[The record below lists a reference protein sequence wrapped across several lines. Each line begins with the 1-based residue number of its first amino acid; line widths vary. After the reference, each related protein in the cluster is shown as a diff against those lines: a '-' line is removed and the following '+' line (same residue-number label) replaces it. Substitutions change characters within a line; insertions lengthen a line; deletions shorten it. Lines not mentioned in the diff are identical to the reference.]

1 MSVLSI
7 CTATDVRQVYC
18 FSKTHSAACVCRAGG
33 YHVVM
38 TIHRIAAL
46 SLLLVSA
53 AAPALA
59 ADAEDALITVTG
71 KGLKDLPGDAALSLV
86 VIERDRIL
94 NSGSNRLESVLADV
108 AGQQQFR
115 RSDSRSANAT
125 SQGITLRGLGGNAS
139 SRALLMLDGVPQAD
153 PFGGWVAFPAF
164 ATGRLDRIRVTRGG
178 GSGYWGPGA
187 LAGTIELESV
197 GGEALTPFTGALAYG
212 SRQSLDAQGS
222 LGLKRDGGFAMLS
235 AAYGRGDGFIPIVER
250 NRGPVDRAAPYEQAS
265 ANLRVVVQIAPD
277 TEAQVTATGF
287 TDSRERGTDFSRNTS
302 EGVDGALRL
311 VGRGRWGWQA
321 LAYVQS
327 RNFTSD
333 FAAVNATRTVV
344 TQSLAQYDTP
354 ANGWGGRLEIAPP
367 LGDKITLR
375 LGADTR
381 QLTGQTNEFFT
392 YVSAA
397 PTRQRE
403 AGGRTG
409 TTGLFAD
416 ASIEAGALTAT
427 VSGRIDWWSIKDG
440 RLLETTIATAA
451 PFTTLRFADR
461 SGHELTGRA
470 GLALKAA
477 DWLTLRSAAY
487 RGWRLPTLN
496 ELYRPFRVGP
506 DATAANALLNPER
519 ITGVDAGFT
528 LKPATGIEIGVTG
541 FWNRMDDTIANVSQG
556 TGPGSFPGV
565 GFVAAGGIYRQRQN
579 LDALEVWGWEIDARL
594 RRGPFGL
601 SASWSHVDPTIKAT
615 GAAAPLNGLRPA
627 QTPRD
632 QFSGTAD
639 YTGTLFT
646 ASATLRHI
654 ASQYEDD
661 QNSRTLASATMVDA
675 LLVIPIVKGVAVEA
689 RVENLLDA
697 EVQAALSGAG
707 VIERALPRTFWLGAR
722 VNF

>member
-1 MSVLSI
+1 MMRTLS
-7 CTATDVRQVYC
+7 AV
-18 FSKTHSAACVCRAGG
+18 
-33 YHVVM
+33 
-38 TIHRIAAL
+38 
-46 SLLLVSA
+46 LLLA
-53 AAPALA
+53 AAPVFA
-59 ADAEDALITVTG
+59 AETEGALITVTG
-71 KGLKDLPGDAALSLV
+71 KGLRELPGDAALSLV
-86 VIERDRIL
+86 VITREQIR

-108 AGQQQFR
+108 AGLQQFR

-139 SRALLMLDGVPQAD
+139 SRALLVLDGVPQAD
-153 PFGGWVAFPAF
+153 PFGGWVAFSAF

-197 GGEALTPFTGALAYG
+197 GGAGLKPFTGAIAYG
-212 SRQSLDAQGS
+212 SRQSLDAQGA
-222 LGLKRDGGFAMLS
+222 LGLVRDGGFATLS

-250 NRGPVDRAAPYEQAS
+250 NRGPVDRPAPYEQAS
-265 ANLRVVVQIAPD
+265 ANLRVVVQVAPD
-277 TEAQVTATGF
+277 TEAQVTATAF

-302 EGVDGALRL
+302 QGVDGALRL
-311 VGRGRWGWQA
+311 VGRGNWGWQA

-333 FAAVNATRTVV
+333 FAAVNTARSTV
-344 TQSLAQYDTP
+344 TQSLSQYDTP

-367 LGDKITLR
+367 LGEAITLR
-375 LGADTR
+375 IGADTR
-381 QLTGQTNEFFT
+381 ALTGQTNELFAF
-392 YVSAA
+392 AAGA

-403 AGGRTG
+403 AGGRTI
-409 TTGLFAD
+409 TTGIFAD
-416 ASIEAGALTAT
+416 GSIVAGALTAT
-427 VSGRIDWWSIKDG
+427 ISGRIDWWRIRDG

-451 PFTTLRFADR
+451 PFTTARFADR
-461 SGHELTGRA
+461 SGRELTGRA
-470 GLALKAA
+470 GLALKAS

-506 DATAANALLNPER
+506 DATAANALLRPER
-519 ITGVDAGFT
+519 ISGVDAGFT
-528 LKPATGIEIGVTG
+528 LKPATGVEIGVTG
-541 FWNRMDDTIANVSQG
+541 FWNRMEDSIANVTAG

-565 GFVAAGGIYRQRQN
+565 GFVAAGGFYRQRQN
-579 LDALEVWGWEIDARL
+579 LDALTVWGWEVDASL

-601 SASWSHVDPTIKAT
+601 RASWSHVDPVIAAS

-632 QFSGTAD
+632 QLSGTAE
-639 YTGTLFT
+639 YGGRLFT

-654 ASQYEDD
+654 ASQFEDD

-675 LLVIPIVKGVAVEA
+675 LLLVGIVQGIALEG
-689 RVENLLDA
+689 RVENLFDA
-697 EVQAALSGAG
+697 QVQAALSGTG
-707 VIERALPRTFWLGAR
+707 VVERALPRTFWVGAR
-722 VNF
+722 VSF

>member
-1 MSVLSI
+1 ML
-7 CTATDVRQVYC
+7 R
-18 FSKTHSAACVCRAGG
+18 HSL
-33 YHVVM
+33 
-38 TIHRIAAL
+38 IAAL
-46 SLLLVSA
+46 LLT

-59 ADAEDALITVTG
+59 AEDEMIVVTG

-94 NSGSNRLESVLADV
+94 NTGSNRLESVLADI

-139 SRALLMLDGVPQAD
+139 SRALLVLDGVPQAD
-153 PFGGWVAFPAF
+153 PFGGWVAFPAY
-164 ATGRLDRIRVTRGG
+164 ATGRLERIRVTRGG

-197 GGEALTPFTGALAYG
+197 GAAALTPFAGGIAYG
-212 SRQSLDAQGS
+212 SRNSLDAQGS
-222 LGLKRDGGFAMLS
+222 LGLKRDGGFATLS
-235 AAYGRGDGFIPIVER
+235 AAYGRGDGFIPIVAR
-250 NRGPVDRAAPYEQAS
+250 SRGPVDRAAPYEQAS
-265 ANLRVVVQIAPD
+265 ANLRVVVGIAPD
-277 TEAQVTATGF
+277 TEAQVTATAF

-302 EGVDGALRL
+302 EGADAALRL

-321 LAYVQS
+321 LAYVQT

-333 FAAVNATRTVV
+333 FAAVNAARTSV
-344 TQSLAQYDTP
+344 TQSLSQYDTP
-354 ANGWGGRLEIAPP
+354 ATGWGGRLEIAPP
-367 LGDKITLR
+367 VGEAITLR

-381 QLTGQTNEFFT
+381 QLNGKTMELFT
-392 YVSAA
+392 YVNAA

-403 AGGRTG
+403 AGGQTG

-416 ASIEAGALTAT
+416 ASIEAGIVTLTLA
-427 VSGRIDWWSIKDG
+427 GRLDWWSIKDG
-440 RLLETTIATAA
+440 RLLETTIATGA

-461 SGHELTGRA
+461 SGEEVTGRA
-470 GLALKAA
+470 GIAVRAA

-519 ITGVDAGFT
+519 VSGVDAGFT
-528 LKPATGIEIGVTG
+528 LKPVAGLEIGVTG
-541 FWNRMDDTIANVSQG
+541 FWNRMDDTIANVTLGS
-556 TGPGSFPGV
+556 GPGNFAGV
-565 GFVAAGGIYRQRQN
+565 GFVAAGGFYRQRQN
-579 LDALEVWGWEIDARL
+579 LDALTVWGWEVDARL

-601 SASWSHVDPTIKAT
+601 TASWSHVDPEIRAT
-615 GAAAPLNGLRPA
+615 GAAAPLNGLAPA

-632 QFSGTAD
+632 QFSGTVD
-639 YTGTLFT
+639 YTGKLFT

-654 ASQYEDD
+654 ASQFEDD
-661 QNSRTLASATMVDA
+661 QNARVLGAATMVDA
-675 LLVIPIVKGVAVEA
+675 LLLVPVVKGIAIEG
-689 RVENLLDA
+689 RVENLFDE
-697 EVQAALSGAG
+697 EVQAALSGTG
-707 VIERALPRTFWLGAR
+707 VIERALPRTFWVGAR
-722 VNF
+722 LNF

>member
-1 MSVLSI
+1 MKHLPL
-7 CTATDVRQVYC
+7 
-18 FSKTHSAACVCRAGG
+18 F
-33 YHVVM
+33 
-38 TIHRIAAL
+38 AAL
-46 SLLLVSA
+46 IIST
-53 AAPALA
+53 APAFA
-59 ADAEDALITVTG
+59 AEAEDALITVTG
-71 KGLKDLPGDAALSLV
+71 KGLKDLPGDAALSLI
-86 VIERDRIL
+86 VIDRERIL
-94 NSGSNRLESVLADV
+94 NTGSNRLESVLADI

-139 SRALLMLDGVPQAD
+139 SRALLVLDGVPQAD
-153 PFGGWVAFPAF
+153 PFGGWVAFPAY

-197 GGEALTPFTGALAYG
+197 GGNAVRPFDGGIAYG
-212 SRQSLDAQGS
+212 SRNSVDAQGA
-222 LGLKRDGGFAMLS
+222 LGLTRDKGFATLS

-265 ANLRVVVQIAPD
+265 VALRAVVEIAAD
-277 TEAQVTATGF
+277 TEAQVTANAF

-321 LAYVQS
+321 LAYVQT

-333 FAAVNATRTVV
+333 FAAVNATRTSV

-354 ANGWGGRLEIAPP
+354 ATGWGGRLEIAPP
-367 LGDKITLR
+367 VGDGVSLR

-381 QLTGQTNEFFT
+381 QLTGKTMELFT
-392 YVSAA
+392 YVNAA

-416 ASIEAGALTAT
+416 ASIERGIVTAT
-427 VSGRIDWWSIKDG
+427 ASARIDWWTIKDG
-440 RLLETTIATAA
+440 RLLETTIATNA
-451 PFTTLRFADR
+451 PFTSLLFADR
-461 SGHELTGRA
+461 SGHEFTGRV
-470 GLALKAA
+470 GLAVKPA
-477 DWLTLRSAAY
+477 DWLALRGAAY

-506 DATAANALLNPER
+506 DATAANALLSPER
-519 ITGVDAGFT
+519 VTGVDLGFT
-528 LKPATGIEIGVTG
+528 LKPAEGVEIGVTG
-541 FWNRMDDTIANVSQG
+541 FWNRMDDTIANVTQG
-556 TGPGSFPGV
+556 RGPGSFPGV
-565 GFVAAGGIYRQRQN
+565 GFVAAGGFYRQRQN
-579 LDALEVWGWEIDARL
+579 LDALEVWGWEVDARL

-601 SASWSHVDPTIKAT
+601 TASWSHVDPTIAAT
-615 GAAAPLNGLRPA
+615 GAAAPLDGLRPA

-632 QFSGTAD
+632 QFSGTVD
-639 YTGTLFT
+639 YTGKLFT

-654 ASQYEDD
+654 AAQFEDD
-661 QNSRTLASATMVDA
+661 QNSRSLNAATMVDA
-675 LLVIPIVKGVAVEA
+675 LLLVPLVKGFAIEG
-689 RVENLLDA
+689 RVENLFDA
-697 EVQAALSGAG
+697 EVQAALSGTG
-707 VIERALPRTFWLGAR
+707 VVERALPRTFWVGAR
-722 VNF
+722 VSF

>member
-1 MSVLSI
+1 MMRISLFLTVLLAS
-7 CTATDVRQVYC
+7 T
-18 FSKTHSAACVCRAGG
+18 
-33 YHVVM
+33 
-38 TIHRIAAL
+38 
-46 SLLLVSA
+46 
-53 AAPALA
+53 APALA
-59 ADAEDALITVTG
+59 AEAEDALITVTG
-71 KGLKDLPGDAALSLV
+71 KGLADLPGDAAFSLV

-94 NSGSNRLESVLADV
+94 NSGSNRLESVLSDI

-139 SRALLMLDGVPQAD
+139 SRALLVLDGVPQAD

-178 GSGYWGPGA
+178 GTGYWGQGA

-197 GGEALTPFTGALAYG
+197 GADALTPFMGNIAYG
-212 SRQSLDAQGS
+212 SRDSLDTQGS
-222 LGLKRDGGFAMLS
+222 LGFKREGGFAMLS

-250 NRGPVDRAAPYEQAS
+250 SRGPVDRAAPYEQAS

-277 TEAQVTATGF
+277 TEAQVTATAF

-302 EGVDGALRL
+302 EGVDGAIRL

-333 FAAVNATRTVV
+333 FAAIDAARTTATQT
-344 TQSLAQYDTP
+344 LAQYDTP
-354 ANGWGGRLEIAPP
+354 ASGWGGRLEIAPP
-367 LGDKITLR
+367 IGSGVTLR

-381 QLTGQTNEFFT
+381 QLTGQTNELFT
-392 YVSAA
+392 YVAGS

-409 TTGLFAD
+409 TTGIFAD
-416 ASIEAGALTAT
+416 ASIEAGIVTAT
-427 VSGRIDWWSIKDG
+427 LAARMDWWTIRNG
-440 RLLETTIATAA
+440 RLLETTLATGA

-461 SGHELTGRA
+461 SGNEFTGRA

-477 DWLTLRSAAY
+477 DWITLRTAAY

-519 ITGVDAGFT
+519 VTGVDAGFT
-528 LKPATGIEIGVTG
+528 LSPAAGLSIAVTG
-541 FWNRMDDTIANVSQG
+541 FWNRMDDTIANV
-556 TGPGSFPGV
+556 TIARGPGSFPGV
-565 GFVAAGGIYRQRQN
+565 GFVGATGFFRQRQN
-579 LDALEVWGWEIDARL
+579 LDALEVWGWEVDASL
-594 RRGPFGL
+594 RQGPFTLRASL
-601 SASWSHVDPTIKAT
+601 SQVDPTIRAS
-615 GAAAPLNGLRPA
+615 GAAAPLDGLRPA
-627 QTPRD
+627 QTPRTNL
-632 QFSGTAD
+632 SAGVD
-639 YTGTLFT
+639 YAGRLFT
-646 ASATLRHI
+646 ASATVRHI

-661 QNSRTLASATMVDA
+661 LNSRSLDAATMVDA
-675 LLVIPIVKGVAVEA
+675 LLLVPITKRLAIEG
-689 RVENLLDA
+689 RVENLFDA
-697 EVQAALSGAG
+697 EVQAALSGTG
-707 VIERALPRTFWLGAR
+707 VVERALPRTVWVGAR
-722 VNF
+722 VSF